1 MPDSPRRRLTR
12 RPPPRPTFEAAAPV
26 AGGAMGVRQSHETQR
41 VLAHTARE
49 VPYLVAELKRVAGV
63 TAVCF
68 GLLAV
73 LVIVDRLR

>member
-12 RPPPRPTFEAAAPV
+12 RPPPRPTFEGAPGASIAVAPV
-26 AGGAMGVRQSHETQR
+26 RQEHESQR
-41 VLAHTARE
+41 VISHSARE

-63 TAVCF
+63 TSVCL

-73 LVIVDRLR
+73 LVIVDKFR